1 MEIKFLGSF
10 EKLHQLPGHGLPEFA
25 FIGRSNVGKSSF
37 INTLTNHKNLAHTS
51 STPGKTQ
58 LMNLF
63 QIDQKMVIVDLPGYG
78 YAKLGK
84 KQRQKL
90 ASIIKNYLA
99 DQPSLFLVFLLLDIR
114 VEPQKNDMDMLTWLG
129 EKEVPV
135 HLIFTKTDK
144 LKPREI
150 SASLDKYKEAIE
162 ENWTEMPIHF
172 LTSSFSGEGRDEV
185 WAYIDKLLISSSE
198 S

>member
-10 EKLHQLPGHGLPEFA
+10 EKLNQLPVHGLPEFA
-25 FIGRSNVGKSSF
+25 FIGRSNVGKSSL

-63 QIDQKMVIVDLPGYG
+63 QVEQKMVIVDLPGYG

-90 ASIIKNYLA
+90 GSIIKNYLA
-99 DQPSLFLVFLLLDIR
+99 DAAALFLVFLLLDIR

-129 EKEVPV
+129 EKGIPV
-135 HLIFTKTDK
+135 HLIYTKTDK
-144 LKPREI
+144 LKPREV
-150 SASLDKYKEAIE
+150 SASLEKYKAAIE
-162 ENWTEMPIHF
+162 ENWSEMPMYF
-172 LTSSFSGEGRDEV
+172 LTSSFSGEGRGEV
-185 WAYIDKLLISSSE
+185 LAYIDKLLLSSSE

>member
-10 EKLHQLPGHGLPEFA
+10 EKLHQLPVHGLPEFA
-25 FIGRSNVGKSSF
+25 FIGRSNVGKSSL

-63 QIDQKMVIVDLPGYG
+63 QIDQQMVIVDLPGYG
-78 YAKLGK
+78 YARLGK

-90 ASIIKNYLA
+90 GSIIKNYLA
-99 DQPSLFLVFLLLDIR
+99 DAAALFLVFLLLDIR
-114 VEPQKNDMDMLTWLG
+114 VEPQKNDMEMLTWLG
-129 EKEVPV
+129 EKGIPV
-135 HLIFTKTDK
+135 HLIYTKTDK
-144 LKPREI
+144 LKPREV
-150 SASLDKYKEAIE
+150 SASLEKYKVAIE
-162 ENWTEMPIHF
+162 ENWSEMPMYF
-172 LTSSFSGEGRDEV
+172 LTSSFSGEGRGEV
-185 WAYIDKLLISSSE
+185 LAYIDKLLLSSSE